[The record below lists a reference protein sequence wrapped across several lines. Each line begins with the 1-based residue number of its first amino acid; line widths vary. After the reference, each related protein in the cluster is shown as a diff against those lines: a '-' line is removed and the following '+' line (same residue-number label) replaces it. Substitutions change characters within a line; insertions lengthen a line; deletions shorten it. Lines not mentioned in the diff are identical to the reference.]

1 MNLFFIYFN
10 IFVSIFILAN
20 HLQAQTGGP
29 VQSDYVGSPAPA
41 GPNVDEFTGQFS
53 FGLPLLTVPGPDGS
67 SFPITLSYRSGAN
80 PNDVPSWVGYGWS
93 LNAGAIIRETR
104 GFPDDYCDTVV
115 YWNKIHN
122 NYTVTAALSANLEV
136 LSKFYYKNK
145 DKKDTQS
152 INPNIGYDHIDTW
165 NNNSG
170 YKNTSKLTSLAK
182 GFGTIGYNWAE
193 EESGWFGSID
203 PLLLSNGF
211 KLFDINIG
219 SNTLR
224 DVGSYITSIYVNQ
237 GLYSFGKHNRPID
250 IMPYDGLSDNYSVG
264 INGSFPM
271 YQFGYKFGVRGTY
284 TMQNSIDRVVRK
296 AYGYLYSEKAVS
308 SSEDDELKMRMM
320 DYSRERTIP
329 YRINNQFLPAPI
341 GQPDNFTL
349 TGIAGGGSM
358 RLYSTSPGHY
368 FPPTVTSYTR
378 LEETGYELTLGAR
391 LGIGANFEVG
401 YAINRSESWP
411 YDYDED
417 QWRFSQ
423 GTPINQQFYFRFN
436 NDFGGNNIYS
446 NSDDPVRS
454 GLSSGLFNTGTFL
467 DLSEVFGYDVEP
479 PTTVRP
485 ISKPE
490 ANRNVF
496 VDFRFISDVKN
507 VTDMNKKYYVTSN
520 SAIDTSNARIQNK
533 IGEIVVNQSNGSRF
547 IYGIPVFSRHE
558 KNLSV
563 GLNSEDIS
571 LPTITIK
578 NNHLAYSSI
587 AISNSSTIIGEERKA
602 PYPSA
607 YLLTAITTADYI
619 DVDGNGLSNNDI
631 GGWTKFNYKKYA
643 GVTYNELNN
652 YSSVAYLWYSWR
664 YPYEGFMYSKGS
676 LSDGRD
682 NMGAYS
688 TGEHELYYLESIE
701 TKTHKAVFVNGSR
714 KDAFPSK
721 REWDFY
727 DSENAYFRF
736 PIAHSRVKEGV
747 VQLLDEIKLYAKNNA
762 ADSLLS
768 TVFFEYDYSLR
779 ENMPNSNI
787 KQESDSTMGML
798 TLKKVWMQSQGLSPA
813 RIHPYHFDY
822 EYKKSSDYPLSIISQ
837 YPQITSF
844 ADSLSST
851 EQNPKYSFHDID
863 RWGGYQE
870 NGANRYARLNP
881 WVNQYPNP
889 NSFDPAAWQL
899 KRIQYPMGNE
909 IQIQYEQNEYAY
921 VQNRPAMAMVSL
933 IEYPTSNEYQSFDNS
948 TSNNYFINLKD
959 IGISDT
965 NRSAVVKFWSFLRSK
980 YLNNNKTKVYFKFL
994 YALHDT
1000 TVSIENSESTSDYI
1014 SGYVKM
1020 QSIDTVKFSDGK
1032 YGIKISL
1039 KSDNG
1044 DGQVPKTI
1052 CQEYVKKNRWG
1063 LLSKEEEIEQ
1073 VFNYDE
1079 PAMPTMI
1086 WDVIST
1092 YRSADW
1098 YPENYCKAIDYPNSY
1113 IRLPLVFPKKGGG
1126 IRVKRLLNYDP
1137 GIESVPALYG
1147 TEYLYE
1153 KYDEDRH
1160 EMISSGIAS
1169 NEPQIGREENSL
1181 VEFMS
1186 IDGQPKLENKSI
1198 YGYDRECYEAPFG
1211 ESFLPSPSI
1220 GYSRIIKRNIHK
1232 GKTNLG
1238 FSISE
1243 YYTTRDYPYDKKYQD
1258 HKFYTDIDKKDAVF
1272 PQTSISD
1279 ETNLGDIFFVSGGI
1293 SFFDE
1298 KIYLTQ
1304 GYAFNLNSMNG
1315 KQKNIS
1321 VYSGDYFDP
1330 DTWITTA
1337 SNQYSYYE
1345 PTDSIPLFQGFGKP
1359 IAYGIVGKEMD
1370 VAMESR
1376 SMMNDV
1382 YDLHLSGDLTFP
1394 WTFTDAQLSAAAN
1407 GTIAF
1412 SKLNTHV
1419 ITKVISYPAIL
1430 KNIVSYADGV
1440 YHLSEN
1446 IAFSPETGEPVIT
1459 KTYDSY
1465 NKLSLGDPAQEQ
1477 VGAYHSYSFPAS
1489 LQYPQLGKK
1498 SQNARTLLTSTSAQR
1513 IILHSNTSKY
1523 LKMSGGS
1530 ACEGVAKLTSGDFIV
1545 ARKKNDSLAG
1555 FYHIGVVK
1563 NDSIELLPVNTNFAS
1578 LPSLSTTQ
1586 EVDIEILES
1595 GYKNQ
1600 LGASVGGI
1608 TTYGEQTEDILAGTN
1623 VSSYV
1628 PTDMIARQDFA
1639 DLLNSKLN
1647 VGGGILYPADY
1658 RSLGLKFQQGETC
1671 DSLTEAIRI
1680 ELSNNQML
1688 LSRGTF
1694 TINDS
1699 ICNSHPMVTWLN
1711 DYLDTIWGYAM
1722 LDTHDMA
1729 NSNFCSGTDL
1739 WRKSA
1744 TYPPPGYTAIQDTFL
1759 NKSFNFINGWK
1770 IAQNTSKFITKGSD
1784 DFIYGGGFRT
1794 DTTQPYATS
1803 GQFHL
1808 QGEVATDFLKTWMG
1822 GDCSGGINPL
1832 KVRRIRAF
1840 NGSINDTAINRANA
1854 TAAIYHEYDEFT
1866 SEIGKFDQDV
1876 DGYLIYQDIL
1886 GGYAPLRAFGIR
1898 FYKSDTTNEELNCQN
1913 AFLTSDS
1920 IGEFAIN
1927 RYGDL
1932 VYRCHGGSCPE
1943 QEITCLKFCGGP
1955 TRFVQDTLKGVIAAS
1970 TVVLDDKRSY
1980 SGQYYSPSSGVVYTD
1995 ANIYER
2001 AERGQWDVRT
2011 GFAYRT
2017 PIIGGSDAT
2026 TGERN
2031 YKSAGVFENF
2041 TLFDWQKASANDPQ
2055 HWIRQDTITKIS
2067 LSGKILETEDQLG
2080 LYSTTQYTEE
2090 DKLPILVAANSD
2102 FFSVGY
2108 KDFELLSYSTPIA
2121 HSGVRSLICAPS
2133 GYSEDFGMQTQLTQ
2147 RLIDKGL
2154 LVRFWG
2160 HKVPYVA
2167 GNPNFQFVIEVG
2179 STTISSPVKKV
2190 AQSGEWTLYE
2200 AIIKSLDSLSP
2211 INTNLLV
2218 YFNNLG
2224 NDTAW
2229 VDDLRLQPL
2238 DAEMI
2243 CYSYDRKT
2251 LRPIATFDADHFG
2264 AYNQYNAKGEVVRT
2278 IVETARG
2285 FKTVADA
2292 YVNIPSTPRTGESI
2306 ANLGST
2312 PSTSIKPSLSSDNS
2326 ALEIPE
2332 GIRPNAS
2339 GAQFD
2344 VLDVELSPNK
2354 ESVKIF
2360 GVDKDKLLDEGS
2372 VSMPDIK
2379 SFIPDLTKYQ
2389 ELLEKIEQLDS
2400 TTQQLNNRSQ
2410 QTLTINER
2418 QVIEKQ
2424 RHLLIQQRQQLLQE
2438 YGVNEEELEQLFSK
2452 VKELKMFNS
2461 NDVESK
2467 EEKQ

>member
-1 MNLFFIYFN
+1 MNRFSIYL
-10 IFVSIFILAN
+10 SIVATILISIGS
-20 HLQAQTGGP
+20 LQAQTGGP
-29 VQSDYVGSPAPA
+29 IQSDYVGSPAPA

-53 FGLPLLTVPGPDGS
+53 FGLPLLTVPGPHGS

-104 GFPDDYCDTVV
+104 GFPDDYCDTVI
-115 YWNKIHN
+115 YWNKMHD

-136 LSKFYYKNK
+136 LSKFYYKNTN
-145 DKKDTQS
+145 KKDTQNVS
-152 INPNIGYDHIDTW
+152 PNIGYDHIDTW
-165 NNNSG
+165 NNNTG
-170 YKNTSKLTSLAK
+170 YKNTSKLTSSAK
-182 GFGTIGYNWAE
+182 GFGTIGYNWSE

-211 KLFDINIG
+211 KLLDINIG
-219 SNTLR
+219 SNILR
-224 DVGSYITSIYVNQ
+224 DVGSYMASIYVNQ
-237 GLYSFGKHNRPID
+237 GLYSFGKYNRPTD

-284 TMQNSIDRVVRK
+284 TTQNAIDRVIRK
-296 AYGYLYSEKAVS
+296 GYGYLYSEKAVS
-308 SSEDDELKMRMM
+308 SSEDDVIEMRMM
-320 DYSRERTIP
+320 DYSRERAVP

-358 RLYSTSPGHY
+358 RLYSNSPGHY
-368 FPPTVTSYTR
+368 LPPTVTSYTR
-378 LEETGYELTLGAR
+378 LEETGYELTLGGR
-391 LGIGANFEVG
+391 LGIGANFEAG
-401 YAINRSESWP
+401 YAISCSEAWP
-411 YDYDED
+411 YDYNED

-423 GTPINQQFYFRFN
+423 GTPINQQFHFRLN
-436 NDFGGNNIYS
+436 NDFGGNNLYS
-446 NSDDPVRS
+446 NSDAPIRS
-454 GLSSGLFNTGTFL
+454 ELFSGAFNTGTFL
-467 DLSEVFGYDVEP
+467 DLTEIFGYYLDP
-479 PTTVRP
+479 PNIIRS
-485 ISKPE
+485 ISKSE
-490 ANRNVF
+490 SNRNIF
-496 VDFRFISDVKN
+496 VDFHFISDIKRI
-507 VTDMNKKYYVTSN
+507 TDKNKKYYVTSN
-520 SAIDTSNARIQNK
+520 STVDTGDSRIQDK

-558 KNLSV
+558 KNLSI
-563 GLNSEDIS
+563 GLNSENVS
-571 LPTITIK
+571 LPTITVE
-578 NNHLAYSSI
+578 NNHLAYSNI
-587 AISNSSTIIGEERKA
+587 GISNASTIIGEERKA
-602 PYPSA
+602 AYPSA

-619 DVDGNGLSNNDI
+619 DVDGNGPSDNDI

-643 GVTYNELNN
+643 GITYNELNN
-652 YSSVAYLWYSWR
+652 YFSRVNLPYSWR

-727 DSENAYFRF
+727 DSENAYFNS
-736 PIAHSRVKEGV
+736 PIVHSKIQEGV
-747 VQLLDEIKLYAKNNA
+747 VQLLDKIKLYAKNNNA
-762 ADSLLS
+762 SDSLLS

-779 ENMPNSNI
+779 ENMPNSNA
-787 KQESDSTMGML
+787 KQGSDSTMGML
-798 TLKKVWMQSQGLSPA
+798 TLKKVWIQPQGLMPA
-813 RIHPYHFDY
+813 RIHPFRFDY
-822 EYKKSSDYPLSIISQ
+822 EYKKNSDYPSTIKSQ
-837 YPQITSF
+837 YLQITSF

-851 EQNPKYSFHDID
+851 EQNPKYNFHDID
-863 RWGGYQE
+863 RWGFYQE
-870 NGANRYARLNP
+870 NGANRYAKLNP
-881 WVNQYPNP
+881 WVNQSPDP

-899 KRIQYPMGNE
+899 KRIQYPTGNE

-933 IEYPTSNEYQSFDNS
+933 IEYPTANGYQSSDNLA
-948 TSNNYFINLKD
+948 SNSYFINLKD

-965 NRSAVVKFWSFLRSK
+965 NRSAVIKFWSFLRNK
-980 YLNNNKTKVYFKFL
+980 YLNNNKSKIYFKFL
-994 YALHDT
+994 YALHNT
-1000 TVSIENSESTSDYI
+1000 TVSIENSERTSDYI

-1020 QSIDTVKFSDGK
+1020 QSVDTVKFSDGK
-1032 YGIKISL
+1032 YGIQISL

-1063 LLSKEEEIEQ
+1063 LLSKQEEIEQ

-1079 PAMPTMI
+1079 PAMPTMT

-1098 YPENYCKAIDYPNSY
+1098 YPENYCKVIDYPNSY
-1113 IRLPLVFPKKGGG
+1113 IRLPLVSPKKGGG

-1153 KYDEDRH
+1153 TYDEDRH
-1160 EMISSGIAS
+1160 ETISSGVAS
-1169 NEPQIGREENSL
+1169 NEPQIGREENAL
-1181 VEFMS
+1181 VEFLP
-1186 IDGQPKLENKSI
+1186 IDGKPELDTKSI

-1211 ESFLPSPSI
+1211 ESFLPSASV

-1243 YYTTRDYPYDKKYQD
+1243 YYTTRDYPYDKKYRD
-1258 HKFYTDIDKKDAVF
+1258 YKFYTDINKKDAVF
-1272 PQTSISD
+1272 PQTPISY
-1279 ETNLGDIFFVSGGI
+1279 ETKLGDIFFISGGF
-1293 SFFDE
+1293 SFFNE
-1298 KIYLTQ
+1298 RIYLTQ

-1315 KQKNIS
+1315 KQKNSS
-1321 VYSGDYFDP
+1321 VYGGDYFDP
-1330 DTWITTA
+1330 NTWLTSA

-1345 PTDSIPLFQGFGKP
+1345 PTDSIPLFQGFGES
-1359 IAYGIVGKEMD
+1359 IVYGIVGKEMD

-1376 SMMNDV
+1376 SIMNDV

-1394 WTFTDAQLSAAAN
+1394 WTFTDAQLSAAAS
-1407 GTIAF
+1407 GGIAF

-1430 KNIVSYADGV
+1430 KNVVSYADGV
-1440 YHLSEN
+1440 YHRSEN
-1446 IAFSPETGEPVIT
+1446 IAFSAETGEPVIT

-1465 NKLSLGDPAQEQ
+1465 DKLSLGDPAQKQ
-1477 VGAYHSYSFPAS
+1477 IGVYHNYSFPAS

-1498 SQNARTLLTSTSAQR
+1498 SQNARTLLTSTSSQK

-1523 LKMSGGS
+1523 LKMSGGN

-1555 FYHIGVVK
+1555 FYHIGIVK
-1563 NDSIELLPVNTNFAS
+1563 NDSIELLPVNTSFAS

-1600 LGASVGGI
+1600 LGASVGSI
-1608 TTYGEQTEDILAGTN
+1608 TTYGERTEDILAGTN
-1623 VSSYV
+1623 VSSYI
-1628 PTDMIARQDFA
+1628 PTDMTARQDFA

-1658 RSLGLKFQQGETC
+1658 RSFGLKFQQGETC
-1671 DSLTEAIRI
+1671 DSLTEAIRV
-1680 ELSNNQML
+1680 ELSNNQMI

-1699 ICNSHPMVTWLN
+1699 ICNSHPMVAWLN

-1722 LDTHDMA
+1722 PDTHDMA
-1729 NSNFCSGTDL
+1729 NSYFCSGAGL

-1744 TYPPPGYTAIQDTFL
+1744 SYPPPGYTAIQDTFL
-1759 NKSFNFINGWK
+1759 NEYFDCVNGWK
-1770 IAQNTSKFITKGSD
+1770 IAQNISKFITKGSD

-1794 DTTQPYATS
+1794 DTTKPYAIS

-1808 QGEVATDFLKTWMG
+1808 QGEVTTDFLKTWMG

-1832 KVRRIRAF
+1832 KVRRIREF
-1840 NGSINDTAINRANA
+1840 DGSVNDTSINRASA

-1866 SEIGKFDQDV
+1866 SEIGKFSQDT
-1876 DGYLIYQDIL
+1876 DGYLTYQDIL

-1913 AFLTSDS
+1913 AFLTSGGV
-1920 IGEFAIN
+1920 GEFAIN

-1932 VYRCHGGSCPE
+1932 VYRCHSGSCPE
-1943 QEITCLKFCGGP
+1943 QEITCLKFCDRP

-1970 TVVLDDKRSY
+1970 AILLDNRRNYD
-1980 SGQYYSPSSGVVYTD
+1980 GQYYSPSSAVYTD
-1995 ANIYER
+1995 ANVYER
-2001 AERGQWDVRT
+2001 AEHGQWDVRT

-2041 TLFDWQKASANDPQ
+2041 TLFDWQKPSANDPQ
-2055 HWIRQDTITKIS
+2055 HWIQQDTITKIS
-2067 LSGKILETEDQLG
+2067 LSGKILETKDQLG
-2080 LYSTTQYTEE
+2080 LYSTTQYIDS

-2108 KDFELLSYSTPIA
+2108 KDFESFSDSTPVA
-2121 HSGVRSLICAPS
+2121 HSGVTSLICEPS
-2133 GYSEDFGMQTQLTQ
+2133 GYSEDFGIQTKLTQ

-2167 GNPNFQFVIEVG
+2167 GTPNLQFVIEVG
-2179 STTISSPVKKV
+2179 STAISSPVKKV

-2200 AIIKSLDSLSP
+2200 AIIKNLDSLSP
-2211 INTNLLV
+2211 IGTDLLV
-2218 YFNNLG
+2218 SFNNLG

-2229 VDDLRLQPL
+2229 IDDLRLQPL

-2292 YVNIPSTPRTGESI
+2292 YINVPSTARTGEEAI
-2306 ANLGST
+2306 AKLGST
-2312 PSTSIKPSLSSDNS
+2312 PSTSIKPTLSNDNS
-2326 ALEIPE
+2326 ASGIPE

-2344 VLDVELSPNK
+2344 LLDVELSPNK
-2354 ESVKIF
+2354 ESVKIL
-2360 GVDKDKLLDEGS
+2360 GVDKNKVLDRDATS
-2372 VSMPDIK
+2372 LPDIN

-2389 ELLEKIEQLDS
+2389 ELLEKIEQLDI

-2410 QTLTINER
+2410 QTLTIDER
-2418 QVIEKQ
+2418 REIEKQ
-2424 RHLLIQQRQQLLQE
+2424 QHVLIEQRQQLLQE
-2438 YGVNEEELEQLFSK
+2438 YGINEDELEQLFSK
-2452 VKELKMFNS
+2452 VKEVKMFNDNS
-2461 NDVESK
+2461 VEPK
-2467 EEKQ
+2467 EGK